1 MPDTDQWWREPALRG
16 ELDAILS
23 LINEARGQIGRD
35 EEAVARKL
43 CDALN
48 RAWNARA
55 QLESGPRPDSD
66 RALLKALICSLP
78 ADDELALL
86 RSGQLRDLAMI
97 DPPILNHRKLLDRNF
112 LGSAADIPDPVRREA
127 SEAHRR
133 LLDALDDLPDET
145 TSARIGGALVRMAD
159 LLYVIRSNLQHG
171 EKFASTDPAR
181 IARDRVIAEKAAA
194 VFELFFDLLFAR
206 PSTALAVYGS
216 LAPGGVHHDQL
227 DSIVGEWMQGA
238 VRGRFRDGPFP
249 RLDPTPAAGEVSV
262 QLLWNA
268 DGLPDLWSQWDTLEG
283 NDYRR
288 VLVAVETGGAGL
300 VIANLYAA

>member
-1 MPDTDQWWREPALRG
+1 
-16 ELDAILS
+16 
-23 LINEARGQIGRD
+23 
-35 EEAVARKL
+35 
-43 CDALN
+43 
-48 RAWNARA
+48 
-55 QLESGPRPDSD
+55 
-66 RALLKALICSLP
+66 
-78 ADDELALL
+78 
-86 RSGQLRDLAMI
+86 
-97 DPPILNHRKLLDRNF
+97 
-112 LGSAADIPDPVRREA
+112 
-127 SEAHRR
+127 
-133 LLDALDDLPDET
+133 LPDET

-249 RLDPTPAAGEVSV
+249 RLDPTPVGHTRGER
-262 QLLWNA
+262 
-268 DGLPDLWSQWDTLEG
+268 LPARSC
-283 NDYRR
+283 RR
-288 VLVAVETGGAGL
+288 RNWGCGTCHCQPLRRLIAVECAFGRLNPYCRPITRRGTRLWHNVPRIPVVPRTYKVTVLSSKSSAPGCET
-300 VIANLYAA
+300 